1 MNTNSQSSLESTDR
15 PDEKLYHHF
24 DTLLNMYDDMIEEAK
39 SMTGYLLS
47 NEYIYLKPVFQQF
60 FDLFESSIHI
70 KDKNKIE
77 DYSEDEEYLSE

>member
-1 MNTNSQSSLESTDR
+1 MNTNSQSSLECTDK

-60 FDLFESSIHI
+60 FIDDTTEFLNHI
-70 KDKNKIE
+70 LILI
-77 DYSEDEEYLSE
+77 YAFSQ